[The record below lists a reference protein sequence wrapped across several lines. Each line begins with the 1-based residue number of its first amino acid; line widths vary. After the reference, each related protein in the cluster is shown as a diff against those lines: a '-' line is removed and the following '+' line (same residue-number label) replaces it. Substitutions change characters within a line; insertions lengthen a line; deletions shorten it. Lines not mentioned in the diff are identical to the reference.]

1 MADIKIVKLK
11 IRRGTDSQ
19 RRTTLLDQ
27 GELGYTTDTKRLFVG
42 NGVLSGGLNLGTKV
56 HPPLTN
62 YYSLSTL
69 NAETGDLVIANNL
82 FYQLTGSNYNVLS
95 AWANVSQK
103 FDTTQFSFNGSNVV
117 SIPNNS
123 LDPIVLQASKVNGG
137 LVVDG
142 LGLYASLNNGTL
154 ALTAGQIGIRP
165 GGVGPIELN
174 STAAGTALSGG
185 NGVPFGVRFDP
196 STLYLKGGNTLAVS
210 AFPAG
215 SVTFSSL
222 DSSWFGTGLIVDT
235 PNQKIKTVVS
245 DVDSSTIFK
254 DVSGRISLLG
264 GAIAATNELP
274 YIQSDV
280 YGRVVLN
287 RSSIYDTVSC
297 LSSTDMG
304 PLSSIFTG
312 TPNQSLSG
320 GLGLPITT
328 FTVLSSNATGTTAL
342 TLSSAGFI
350 LFQGN
355 TTARADGKYV
365 GRFAIPV
372 FAY

>member
-42 NGVLSGGLNLGTKV
+42 NGVLSGGLNLNTKA

-62 YYSLSTL
+62 YTSLSNL
-69 NAETGDLVIANNL
+69 NAETGDLVMANNL
-82 FYQLTGSNYNVLS
+82 VYQLTGTNYSVLS
-95 AWANVSQK
+95 GWANVSQR
-103 FDTTQFSFNGSNVV
+103 FNSTQFSYNASNVV
-117 SIPNNS
+117 SIPFGG
-123 LDPIVLQASKVNGG
+123 LDPQVLDPAGVGGG

-142 LGLYASLNNGTL
+142 LGLYAALNSTL
-154 ALTAGQIGIRP
+154 TLTADQIGIAN
-165 GGVGPIELN
+165 GGVGPIQLN
-174 STAAGTALSGG
+174 SSAAGTALSGG

-222 DSSWFGTGLIVDT
+222 DPSWFGTGLIVDT
-235 PNQKIKTVVS
+235 PNQRVTTVVS

-254 DVSGRISLLG
+254 DITGRISLLAG
-264 GAIAATNELP
+264 GIPATNELP

-280 YGRVVLN
+280 YGRVILN

-304 PLSSIFTG
+304 PLSSIFNG
-312 TPNQSLSG
+312 TPSQSLSG
-320 GLGLPITT
+320 GIGVPITT

-355 TTARADGKYV
+355 TTARKDGKYV